1 MLFGPSCV
9 DEFRLSEINS
19 IDSKIVL
26 DSARSNRYV
35 SAYST
40 IGSKFQFHYQQ
51 VLQAHEDNVG
61 ERVELVENVER
72 DLCYRGNT
80 MRLHGSPAEVVEE
93 IPVGN

>member
-1 MLFGPSCV
+1 MRFGPSCV
-9 DEFRLSEINS
+9 EEFRLSEINS

-61 ERVELVENVER
+61 EGEN
-72 DLCYRGNT
+72 DGT
-80 MRLHGSPAEVVEE
+80 MWGSGLNSDANCSM
-93 IPVGN
+93 IYSYL